1 MRKKLSLQVAAFT
14 FARVVI
20 DTLFR
25 MVYPFATVF
34 GNGLGIGYA
43 EVVRALSWRFVP
55 GMFGPLFAS
64 LSDNRGRRTG
74 MLFGVMVLFL
84 GLVVVVVWPTFTGF
98 IVMLVLTAT
107 GKYIFDPA
115 MRAYLGDHVPYGRR
129 GSFIAITEMGWSWSF
144 LFGVPVVG
152 FFISRWGWL
161 SPFPLL
167 LALSLVLG
175 LVIFKLIP
183 QDSPTNNVSMSYYK
197 RFKAVFSYPTA
208 TVTLVVSLLSTLAN
222 EIVTLVFGVWLENS
236 FGLQIMA
243 LGGAAAVIGFA
254 ELGGESLVVVITDK
268 LGKVQAVTYG
278 LIGSTLMSF
287 LLPVLGK
294 SVTGALVGLFL
305 FYLCFE
311 FTFVSLMPLMT
322 EVLPGARA
330 TLMALGVTSYSVGR
344 WVATMITPQLFAIGF
359 AAAAGV
365 AGAINLLSWLALK
378 WVKMD
383 VDE

>member
-1 MRKKLSLQVAAFT
+1 
-14 FARVVI
+14 
-20 DTLFR
+20 
-25 MVYPFATVF
+25 
-34 GNGLGIGYA
+34 
-43 EVVRALSWRFVP
+43 
-55 GMFGPLFAS
+55 
-64 LSDNRGRRTG
+64 
-74 MLFGVMVLFL
+74 
-84 GLVVVVVWPTFTGF
+84 
-98 IVMLVLTAT
+98 
-107 GKYIFDPA
+107 
-115 MRAYLGDHVPYGRR
+115 
-129 GSFIAITEMGWSWSF
+129 
-144 LFGVPVVG
+144 
-152 FFISRWGWL
+152 
-161 SPFPLL
+161 